1 MRLPWKKRAQ
11 AERWSKIPLF
21 EGLSHRELQ
30 EVDRLLQHKTYQSG
44 ELIFQQDNPGVGLF
58 IVVTGS
64 VEVKHEEDDGT
75 VLELAT
81 AKPGEFFG
89 ELALLDDAPR
99 TASAVAVDQTSVVA
113 LFRTDLL
120 ALSETRPRL
129 GVKILMQLSQIVAER
144 LRRTNRALKEVR
156 LVADSPKEGA

>member
-1 MRLPWKKRAQ
+1 MNWPWKKRSDT
-11 AERWSKIPLF
+11 ERWASIPLF
-21 EGLSHRELQ
+21 EGLSNRELQ
-30 EVDRLLQHKTYQSG
+30 EIDRLLQHKTYQSG
-44 ELIFQQDNPGVGLF
+44 EVIFQQDNPGVGLF

-64 VEVKHEEDDGT
+64 VEVSQEEEDGT

-99 TASAVAVDQTSVVA
+99 SASAVAVDETSVVA

-129 GVKILMQLSQIVAER
+129 GVKILVQLSQIVAER
-144 LRRTNRALKEVR
+144 LRRTNRALKDVR
-156 LVADSPKEGA
+156 LMADSAKEGI

>member
-1 MRLPWKKRAQ
+1 MRLPWRKRSVEKWAD
-11 AERWSKIPLF
+11 IPLF
-21 EGLSHRELQ
+21 GELGYSELQ
-30 EVDRLLQHKTYQSG
+30 EVERLLQHKTYQPG
-44 ELIFQQDNPGVGLF
+44 ETIFKQDNPGVGLF
-58 IVVTGS
+58 VVMTGS
-64 VEVKHEEDDGT
+64 VEVKQEEEDGT
-75 VLELAT
+75 ILELAT

-99 TASAVAVDQTSVVA
+99 SASAIAVDETSVVA

-144 LRRTNRALKEVR
+144 LRRTNRALKDVR
-156 LVADSPKEGA
+156 LTAEAGKEGA

>member
-1 MRLPWKKRAQ
+1 MRLPWVKRSSLG
-11 AERWSKIPLF
+11 RWVDIPLF
-21 EGLSHRELQ
+21 EGLSRREQQEIGRVLQ
-30 EVDRLLQHKTYQSG
+30 DKSYKKG
-44 ELIFQQDNPGVGLF
+44 ELIFRQGNPGTGLF
-58 IVVTGS
+58 VVMTGS
-64 VEVKHEEDDGT
+64 VDVQQEEEDGT
-75 VLELAT
+75 ILQLAS

-99 TASAVAVDQTSVVA
+99 TASAVAVDETSVVV
-113 LFRTDLL
+113 FYRTDLL

-156 LVADSPKEGA
+156 LMADTAKEGS